1 MAGVEIKD
9 SDIGAAHKLPDS
21 KKVKNRMV
29 VKFLQR
35 DKREE
40 VYKKRKNLVEKSTCL
55 VTCLRN
61 RLRKQALETARS
73 T

>member
-1 MAGVEIKD
+1 MAG
-9 SDIGAAHKLPDS
+9 DIGAAHKLPDS

-40 VYKKRKNLVEKSTCL
+40 VYKKRKNLVEKSTYI
-55 VTCLRN
+55 V
-61 RLRKQALETARS
+61 
-73 T
+73 